1 MRALSLEY
9 HDVVPGG
16 DFDASGFQGPGPD
29 SYKLTD
35 AAFAEHLGAIARAAP
50 TPPER
55 VTDWLEERPGH
66 RPLFLT
72 FDDGGTGAHVHAA
85 EALERH
91 GWRGHFFV
99 ATARIGSPAFLTGS
113 QIRELRDRGHVVGT
127 HSHSHPTRMGACP
140 PSEILDE
147 WRRSMGMLA
156 DILGEPVVTGSVP
169 GGFYTPAVG
178 EAAARAGLRLLFTS
192 WPTTRTWRA
201 GECRMLGRY
210 TIRRWSSARRAAAL
224 AAGGVRPR
232 ASQWLLFRS
241 LHLLRSLAGDRYT
254 RLRQLFWAKYGER
267 QDDAA

>member
-16 DFDASGFQGPGPD
+16 DFDASGFRGPGPN

-35 AAFAEHLGAIARAAP
+35 AAFAEHLGALARAVA

-55 VTDWLEERPGH
+55 ATDWVEKHPAH

-72 FDDGGTGAHVHAA
+72 FDDGGAGAYAHVAG
-85 EALERH
+85 ALERF

-113 QIRELRDRGHVVGT
+113 QIRELRDRGHVIGT

-140 PSEILDE
+140 PAQIFDE
-147 WRRSMGMLA
+147 WQRSISTLA
-156 DILGEPVVTGSVP
+156 DTLGEPVVTGSVP

-178 EAAARAGLRLLFTS
+178 QAAARAGLRVLFTS
-192 WPTTRTWRA
+192 WPTTRSWRA
-201 GECRMLGRY
+201 GECRVLGRY
-210 TIRRWSSARRAAAL
+210 TIRRWSAAPRAAAL
-224 AAGGVRPR
+224 AAGGVLPR
-232 ASQWLLFRS
+232 VSQWALYRS
-241 LHLLRSLAGDRYT
+241 LHLLRSLAGDHYT
-254 RLRQLFWAKYGER
+254 QLRQAFWAKHG
-267 QDDAA
+267 